1 MTASGDGAPARRSS
15 RSHRPVETDDEEPL
29 GSLLARIGDFVEDL
43 TSRWWSRVELRLERT
58 KIAAR
63 RSAVRVAM
71 VVAAGVVGLVF
82 VCAAVVFLLRGACL
96 GLTQLFGGR
105 EWLGDLVGGA
115 LALALVAGGTALAL
129 RRASRHDDDRLEAKE
144 KQVERAEHPRGA
156 GSTAR

>member
-1 MTASGDGAPARRSS
+1 MTASGDGAPARGRSP
-15 RSHRPVETDDEEPL
+15 RTHRPAETDEEEPL
-29 GSLLARIGDFVEDL
+29 GSVLARIRDFVEDL
-43 TSRWWSRVELRLERT
+43 GATWWQRLELKLERT

-105 EWLGDLVGGA
+105 EWLGDLVGGG
-115 LALALVAGGTALAL
+115 LALALVAGVTALAL
-129 RRASRHDDDRLEAKE
+129 RRASRHEQHRLEAKE
-144 KQVERAEHPRGA
+144 KQVERAR
-156 GSTAR
+156 AR